1 MVSTMGPTA
10 STTGN
15 EGQVETG
22 RNSSTEGEVEGAGS
36 ECNRDD
42 THASSSQPGVRPCV
56 PERALDGSA
65 HGSDN
70 SQGLVQPRN
79 TRTHLFDSNPR

>member
-1 MVSTMGPTA
+1 MVSTMEPTA

-22 RNSSTEGEVEGAGS
+22 RNSSTEGEAEGAGS
-36 ECNRDD
+36 ECSRDG
-42 THASSSQPGVRPCV
+42 THASSSQPGDRPCV
-56 PERALDGSA
+56 PERALDGSV

-70 SQGLVQPRN
+70 SQDLVQPRN

>member
-22 RNSSTEGEVEGAGS
+22 RNSSTEGEAEAAGS
-36 ECNRDD
+36 ECNRGD
-42 THASSSQPGVRPCV
+42 THASSSQPGARPCV

-70 SQGLVQPRN
+70 SQDLVQPRN
-79 TRTHLFDSNPR
+79 THTRLFDSNPR

>member
-15 EGQVETG
+15 EGQVDTG
-22 RNSSTEGEVEGAGS
+22 RNSTEGEEQAAGS
-36 ECNRDD
+36 ECNRDG

-56 PERALDGSA
+56 PERALAGSV

>member
-1 MVSTMGPTA
+1 MGPTA

-15 EGQVETG
+15 AGQVDMA
-22 RNSSTEGEVEGAGS
+22 RSSTAGEAEGAGS
-36 ECNRDD
+36 ECNRDG

-56 PERALDGSA
+56 PERVLDGSV

>member
-15 EGQVETG
+15 EGQAETG

-36 ECNRDD
+36 ECNRGD

-56 PERALDGSA
+56 PERALDGSV

-70 SQGLVQPRN
+70 SQDLVQPRN